1 MEERVL
7 VVDVECL
14 GELATRNGLLA
25 FPLDEIKMRVER
37 FGRFVRRSEAE
48 NDESMRQII
57 PYAVFRN
64 RDEYLLMK
72 RTKKQGEARLHELYS
87 IGVGG
92 HINPEDGKLPWE
104 AFENGFQREIREEVS
119 VKIHSMDYLG
129 ILNDLHTAVSRVHI
143 GVVYIAEVDFNGLNE
158 KEKFTGAMAEMKILS
173 EYRENMETWS
183 QIVLDYLLLN

>member
-7 VVDVECL
+7 VVDVDCL

-25 FPLDEIKMRVER
+25 LPLDEIKMRVER

-92 HINPEDGKLPWE
+92 HINLEDGRLPWE

-129 ILNDLHTAVSRVHI
+129 ILNDLQTEVSRVHI
-143 GVVYIAEVDFNGLNE
+143 GVVYIAEVDFGGFNE
-158 KEKFTGAMAEMKILS
+158 KEKFTGAMAEIKVLS
-173 EYRENMETWS
+173 EYRESMETWS

>member
-7 VVDVECL
+7 VVDVACL
-14 GELATRNGLLA
+14 GELVTRPGLLA
-25 FPLDEIKMRVER
+25 LPLDEIKKRVER

-72 RTKKQGEARLHELYS
+72 RTKKQGEARLHEMYS

-92 HINPEDGKLPWE
+92 HINPEDGTLPWE
-104 AFENGFQREIREEVS
+104 AFEKGFQREIREEVS
-119 VKIHSMDYLG
+119 VKIHRMDYLG
-129 ILNDLHTAVSRVHI
+129 ILNDLQTAVSRVHI
-143 GVVYIAEVDFNGLNE
+143 GVVYIAEVDFNGFNE
-158 KEKFTGAMAEMKILS
+158 KEKFTGAMSEIKVLS
-173 EYRENMETWS
+173 EYRESMETWS
-183 QIVLDYLLLN
+183 RIVLDHLL